1 MFNQQIYEEASE
13 WFVRMRDCEDD
24 PSVQGALMD
33 WLRRSPE
40 HVRAYLDIAAIWM
53 EAKNVQADSHLDLTT
68 RIAAARADRGV
79 TDLAPGIRQMSR
91 RYLNTRGLLAVAASV
106 FIVCV
111 GAAAAWW
118 QYGREV
124 YSTQIGE
131 QRSIALADGSTVELN
146 SQSRVRVRFDN
157 RQRRIELLE
166 GQALFHVTKDPARP
180 FLVRADRTTVRAVG
194 TVFDVYRKRG
204 TAVITVV
211 EGVVVVEHNEAEPAP
226 TSAIVAEQSH
236 EQGERPFPPVR
247 LAAGR
252 QVIVKPGAGVE
263 ASSANVAAA
272 IAWTQRQLVFE
283 FTPLVEVAEEFN
295 RYNARKL
302 VIETGPLRA
311 FKISAIF
318 RSTDPRSLVRFV
330 QAMPGVQVRESD
342 DEIVISA
349 APQRRSLN

>member
-13 WFVRMRDCEDD
+13 WFVRMRDGEDD

-40 HVRAYLDIAAIWM
+40 HVSAYLDIAVIWM
-53 EAKNVQADSHLDLTT
+53 EAKNVQADSHLDLAT
-68 RIAAARADRGV
+68 RIAAAQADRGV
-79 TDLAPGIRQMSR
+79 TDLAPGIQQMSR
-91 RYLNTRGLLAVAASV
+91 RYLNARSLIAVAASV
-106 FIVCV
+106 LIVCV

-118 QYGREV
+118 QYSRQV
-124 YSTQIGE
+124 YSTQLGE
-131 QRSIALADGSTVELN
+131 QRSIVLADGSTVELN

-157 RQRRIELLE
+157 RQRRIELMQ

-180 FLVRADRTTVRAVG
+180 FLVRADGTTVRAVG

-204 TAVITVV
+204 SAVITVV
-211 EGVVVVEHNEAEPAP
+211 EGVVVVEHNEAESAP
-226 TSAIVAEQSH
+226 TSAIVAEQPH
-236 EQGERPFPPVR
+236 EQGERPFLSVR
-247 LAAGR
+247 LVAGR
-252 QVIVKPGAGVE
+252 QAIVKPEAGVE
-263 ASSANVAAA
+263 ASPANVAAA
-272 IAWTQRQLVFE
+272 IAWTQRELVFE
-283 FTPLVEVAEEFN
+283 FTPLVEAAEEFN